1 MDLTGRVRR
10 WNRGGFII
18 LFFVGTLWHF
28 LFNLSGHFPL
38 VGAFAPVNESI
49 WEHGKILLWP
59 ITLWWLLGMA
69 LIRPMRAAWPQGDV
83 DVERRQARWLLGACT
98 AALTALAVMIAGY
111 YTYTGAL
118 GLHALWADILLF
130 TISLG
135 AGQAVGLRVFARG
148 TRRRSV
154 RIWTATLLAVLLVL
168 SVVFTF
174 CTPRLPLFQC
184 PVTLTYGLS

>member
-98 AALTALAVMIAGY
+98 AALTALTVMIAGY

-154 RIWTATLLAVLLVL
+154 RIWTATLLAVLLGL
-168 SVVFTF
+168 SVVFSF

>member
-1 MDLTGRVRR
+1 MDLTGRARR
-10 WNRGGFII
+10 WNRCGFII

-38 VGAFAPVNESI
+38 IGAFTPVNESI
-49 WEHGKILLWP
+49 WEHGKILIWP

-83 DVERRQARWLLGACT
+83 DVERRQARWLLGACA

-130 TISLG
+130 AISLG
-135 AGQAVGLRVFARG
+135 AGQAVGLRVFAKG

-154 RIWTATLLAVLLVL
+154 RVLAAAILAALLIS

-174 CTPRLPLFQC
+174 WTPYLPIFQC

>member
-98 AALTALAVMIAGY
+98 AALTALTVMIAGY

-154 RIWTATLLAVLLVL
+154 RVWTATLLVVLLIL
-168 SVVFTF
+168 SVGFPF
-174 CTPRLPLFQC
+174 CTPRRPLFQ
-184 PVTLTYGLS
+184 

>member
-28 LFNLSGHFPL
+28 LFNLSGHVPL

-154 RIWTATLLAVLLVL
+154 RVWAATLLVVLLIL